1 MVLFFTALQ
10 ATGDSTEH
18 IALSCYQLHVL
29 PLTTGFA
36 ECAKACSVAF
46 M

>member
-1 MVLFFTALQ
+1 MVLRFTALQ
-10 ATGDSTEH
+10 ATGGSTEH
-18 IALSCYQLHVL
+18 IALFCCQLHIL
-29 PLTTGFA
+29 PLTTGVA